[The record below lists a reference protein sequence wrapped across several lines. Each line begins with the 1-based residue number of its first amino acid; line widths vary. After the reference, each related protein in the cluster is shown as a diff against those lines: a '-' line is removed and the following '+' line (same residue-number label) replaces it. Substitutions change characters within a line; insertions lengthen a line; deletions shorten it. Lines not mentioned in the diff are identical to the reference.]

1 MSQTVLRGGIPKVP
15 VVAKIAGR
23 LKMSGNCNFAN
34 VPKLNEEI
42 ANNKKILPYHKQA
55 DKRPAEIQKS
65 ISLTTSAI
73 LQMSSAALQYQ
84 Q

>member
-1 MSQTVLRGGIPKVP
+1 
-15 VVAKIAGR
+15 
-23 LKMSGNCNFAN
+23 MSGNCNFAN